1 MTQSDDQALNAAMA
15 AGILIA
21 GDAERRALLQSIA
34 EVARAI
40 FHAQAASIF
49 LHDTAADELVFEAA
63 AGEGGEDLVGMR
75 FPSGSGI
82 AGWVLSSRQPLVIED
97 LSKDARFA
105 RDVAE
110 STGYVPDGLMAAPL
124 LADEEAI
131 GVLEVLDRPQRARFS
146 LSELELLGQFA
157 NQAAI
162 ALAVTLRAR
171 RVADAARAAPAEL
184 RTVARIAAALE
195 RDGGAG
201 RDRRM
206 RLLEALADVLERP

>member
-1 MTQSDDQALNAAMA
+1 MTDDPALSAALA
-15 AGILIA
+15 AGLLIA
-21 GDAERRALLQSIA
+21 GDDERRELLQSIA
-34 EVARAI
+34 EVARSI

-49 LHDTAADELVFEAA
+49 LFDTATDELVFEAS
-63 AGEGGEDLVGMR
+63 AGEGGDELIGLR
-75 FPSGSGI
+75 FPSSAGI

-97 LSKDARFA
+97 LTTDARFA

-124 LADEEAI
+124 LSGEDAI

-146 LSELELLGQFA
+146 LGELELLGQFA

-171 RVADAARAAPAEL
+171 RVAALVASGGGDLQALARMAATLDGLEG
-184 RTVARIAAALE
+184 AR
-195 RDGGAG
+195 RDQ
-201 RDRRM
+201 RV
-206 RLLEALADVLERP
+206 RLLEALADVLEAR

>member
-1 MTQSDDQALNAAMA
+1 VTDSDEALNAALA
-15 AGILIA
+15 AGIVIA
-21 GDAERRALLQSIA
+21 GEEERRALLQSIA

-49 LHDTAADELVFEAA
+49 LHDAASDELVFEAS
-63 AGEGGEDLVGMR
+63 AGDGGDELIGLR
-75 FPSGSGI
+75 FPAGSGI
-82 AGWVLSSRQPLVIED
+82 AGWVLASRQPLVIED

-124 LADEEAI
+124 LADEDAI

-146 LSELELLGQFA
+146 LGELELLGQFA

-171 RVADAARAAPAEL
+171 RVANAASAAPRDL
-184 RTVARIAAALE
+184 RAVARIAAALE
-195 RDGGAG
+195 GEHGGG
-201 RDRRM
+201 REARL
-206 RLLEALADVLERP
+206 RLLEALADVLERR